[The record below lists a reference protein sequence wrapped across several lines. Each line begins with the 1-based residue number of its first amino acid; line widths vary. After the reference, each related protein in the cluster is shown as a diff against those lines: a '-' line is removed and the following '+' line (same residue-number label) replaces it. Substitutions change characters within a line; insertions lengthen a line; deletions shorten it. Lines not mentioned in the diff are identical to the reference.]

1 MTTGLKVL
9 VGIVGSLLAA
19 FFIFWI
25 ACLNHVE
32 INEIGVA
39 YNSIGGK
46 IWNQERPGWY
56 MTSPFVRVAYIST
69 LPIRVSIPSEARV
82 INTKIVRFKIEGV
95 DEFIRMQGFSYFTS
109 STLENILMGYA
120 FSGKEYP
127 FIEIMQEAGPEK
139 VNERPLN
146 RQ

>member
-1 MTTGLKVL
+1 MTTGLKAL
-9 VGIVGSLLAA
+9 IGIVGSLLLS

-46 IWNQERPGWY
+46 VWIQDRPGWY
-56 MTSPFVRVAYIST
+56 LTTPFVRVAYIST
-69 LPIRVSIPSEARV
+69 LPMKVSVPSEARV
-82 INTKIVRFKIEGV
+82 INTKIVRFKPEGV
-95 DEFIRMQGFSYFTS
+95 DEFIRMQGVSYFQG
-109 STLENILMGYA
+109 STIENILMGYA

-127 FIEIMQEAGPEK
+127 FIEVMQEAGPEK
-139 VNERPLN
+139 VNERPLP